1 MCELH
6 PQKCVNCKR
15 VWTAHK
21 KLASCESEDAEAR
34 CPESL
39 CMYVGN
45 PRKPVKSEC
54 EACRDER
61 EAREEAAEEEEA
73 EEEEKGEQ
81 VDKHKGSGGG
91 QGIA

>member
-6 PQKCVNCKR
+6 PQKCAACKK

-21 KLASCESEDAEAR
+21 KLASCESQDPDAR

-54 EACRDER
+54 DACRDAR
-61 EAREEAAEEEEA
+61 EALEDEEEEEA
-73 EEEEKGEQ
+73 EERGWWRLGRVVGEERGLR
-81 VDKHKGSGGG
+81 G
-91 QGIA
+91 